1 MKKRILAA
9 FAAAMALVSMQA
21 SALSGAF
28 AASGY
33 DLDVTVDL
41 NGPRKSISPYIYG
54 INDAGYL
61 DNVNVN
67 VVRQGG
73 NRYSAYNWEN
83 NYSNAGSD
91 WKNSSDTFLTTGYS
105 KELAA
110 TPGACAIHL
119 SEDCVSHNIPYKMA
133 TIQMAGYASADAKG
147 EVTADEAAPSAR
159 WKQVKAAKGSEFSLT
174 PDLEDDYV
182 YMDEYV
188 NYLVQTLGDAST
200 AEGIN
205 GYNLDNE
212 PALWS
217 HTHSLMHPD
226 KTTYAEMVEKST
238 EYATAIKAVDP
249 KAEIFGLALFG
260 FGAYTQL
267 SEAPD
272 ADNSYNWFISYYLDK
287 MADAEKTAG
296 KRLIDA
302 IDVHYYSEAMG
313 TDRVTNCNDDTHED
327 CIEARL
333 QAPRTLYEVGYIE
346 NSWIGQWGQS
356 YLPILPNIQDSI
368 NKYYPGTKLAMTEYN
383 FGGGDH
389 VSGAIA
395 EADTL
400 GVFASNDVYLATLWP
415 LTSNIDYQLAAINL
429 YTNYDG
435 NGAAFGDT
443 LVSTK
448 TSDVEKGTAYA
459 AIDGSDESKVTLV
472 LTNKDLHNSQ
482 NATIKLNGDAAY
494 SSAAIYGITSESSN
508 IQLLGAV
515 NDIADNTFTIEIP
528 ALSVVQI
535 EISSDAFTLM
545 GDVNADAKFDL
556 TDVVMMQK
564 YILKAGTLKDWNAA
578 DMNQDGERD
587 VFDLALMKKKLLAGR
602 APEETE
608 WSFEEINTATW
619 KAKDGVAGKTVTCTV
634 SGKPGYATSWGYG
647 YWDNTAEEWIQGEE
661 TGLGNYTLNSKGEAT
676 FSFDVPENAVSLQ
689 VQAYYYAYYD
699 TTLGESVE
707 EDLDGL
713 EMLSMTVH

>member
-1 MKKRILAA
+1 MKKKFLAA
-9 FAAAMALVSMQA
+9 FVAAITLTSLNAGTLPST
-21 SALSGAF
+21 F
-28 AASGY
+28 AADSY
-33 DLDVTVDL
+33 ALDVTVNL
-41 NGPRKSISPYIYG
+41 NGSRKEISPYIYG

-61 DNVNVN
+61 DDVNVN

-91 WKNSSDTFLTTGYS
+91 WLNSSDTYLTSGYS
-105 KELAA
+105 KELAK

-119 SEDCVSHNIPYKMA
+119 SEDCVSHNVPYKMA
-133 TIQMAGYASADAKG
+133 TIQMAGYASADADG
-147 EVTADEAAPSAR
+147 EVTEDEKAPSAR
-159 WKQVKAAKGSEFSLT
+159 WKQVKASKGSAFSMT
-174 PDLEDDYV
+174 PDTTDDYV

-188 NYLVQTLGDAST
+188 NYLVNTLGDAST

-212 PALWS
+212 PGLWS

-226 KTTYAEMVEKST
+226 ATTYAEMVEKST
-238 EYATAIKAVDP
+238 EYASAIKAVDP

-260 FGAYTQL
+260 FSAYEHL
-267 SEAPD
+267 VDAPD
-272 ADNSYNWFISYYLDK
+272 KDDSYNWFISYYLDK

-302 IDVHYYSEAMG
+302 IDVHYYSEASG
-313 TDRVTNCNDDTHED
+313 TDRVTNCYDNTHED
-327 CIEARL
+327 CIEARV
-333 QAPRTLYEVGYIE
+333 QAPRTLYENGYAE
-346 NSWIGQWGQS
+346 NSWIGQWKQK
-356 YLPILPNIQDSI
+356 YLPILPNVQNSI
-368 NKYYPGTKLAMTEYN
+368 EQYYPGTKLALTEYN

-395 EADTL
+395 EADAL
-400 GVFASNDVYLATLWP
+400 GAFAANDVYLATLWP
-415 LTSNIDYQLAAINL
+415 LTSNIDYQLSAINL

-435 NGAAFGDT
+435 KGSAFGNT
-443 LVSTK
+443 LLSTK
-448 TSDVEKGTAYA
+448 TSDIEKATAYA
-459 AIDGSDESKVTLV
+459 AIHDEDESKVTLV
-472 LTNKDLHNSQ
+472 LTNKDLHSSQ
-482 NATIKLNGDAAY
+482 NATITLNGDADY
-494 SSAAIYGITSESSN
+494 SSAAIYGITGDSSE

-515 NDIADNTFTIEIP
+515 NDIADNTFTVEIP

-545 GDVNADAKFDL
+545 GDVNADGKFNVA
-556 TDVVMMQK
+556 DVVMMQK
-564 YILKAGTLKDWNAA
+564 YLLKAETLIDWKAGDLYA
-578 DMNQDGERD
+578 DEKIN

-619 KAKDGVAGKTVTCTV
+619 KAKDSVAGKTLTCTV
-634 SGKPGYATSWGYG
+634 SGKPGYVTSWGYG
-647 YWDNTAEEWIQGEE
+647 YWDNTAEEWIQGE
-661 TGLGNYTLNSKGEAT
+661 TTSLGNYTLNGQGEAS
-676 FSFDVPENAVSLQ
+676 FSFEVPENATSLQ

-699 TTLGESVE
+699 AALGESVE
-707 EDLDGL
+707 ENLEDLT
-713 EMLSMTVH
+713 MVSMTIH